1 MDRNEMKKY
10 DMPWYDWAVFAVPAL
25 FIIALGVESALGP
38 SPADGVVH
46 RDFRA
51 IAHWFDP
58 VFFQYNLVMA
68 LLTVLVVPSLALSYI
83 QIMAASKERRLQS
96 EVPPERRAEVRRRMG
111 RRASFSNYRG
121 SVWLT
126 TTVVLLGTSI
136 LLLFKPVSV
145 AGGTGVDFSLGANM
159 LTMGPF
165 AELYEKNPDA
175 YYSHLIR
182 NQIAFQFGFL
192 GAYVYFVGSVVR
204 AYFTMDLTSHTFVD
218 GAIRMI
224 VASILALVL
233 SFAYDFVLPAYDFVL
248 PADVSS
254 LPLSVAAGNGGSTE
268 APSASSPVSEEG
280 DKQDQSPGVEATLP
294 ASLSLLPIVAF
305 FFGFYPKRA
314 SLALERVALKVMRNI
329 IPGDGYRALPLSML
343 AGISYAH
350 ELRLE
355 REGFDNVENL
365 SNADAVDLAVR
376 TCFSYGQLRQ
386 WIDQAWLAS
395 HLRED
400 YPHFVRRSGISTSEE
415 LHCFL
420 SACDANNTDGVQQ
433 LIPALSVEPADAASW
448 KLRLTALKILLDKNV
463 PDTKCGDAEGSE
475 PKAGHIVSLGVGE
488 RSP

>member
-1 MDRNEMKKY
+1 MDQNEMKKY
-10 DMPWYDWAVFAVPAL
+10 DMPWYDWLVFAVPAL

-38 SPADGVVH
+38 GPANGVIY

-83 QIMAASKERRLQS
+83 QTMASRKERRLQH

-111 RRASFSNYRG
+111 QRASFSSYRG

-145 AGGTGVDFSLGANM
+145 GGGVGVDFSLGANM
-159 LTMGPF
+159 LIMGPF
-165 AELYEKNPDA
+165 AELYDKNPGA

-192 GAYVYFVGSVVR
+192 GAYIYFIGSVVR

-233 SFAYDFVLPAYDFVL
+233 SFAYDFVLPGDVPPL
-248 PADVSS
+248 PHV
-254 LPLSVAAGNGGSTE
+254 VAGDGGSGE
-268 APSASSPVSEEG
+268 ASSASGPVAEQG
-280 DKQDQSPGVEATLP
+280 NKQDLSGIEATLP

-314 SLALERVALKVMRNI
+314 SLALERVALRVMRNI
-329 IPGDGYRALPLSML
+329 IPGNEYRALPLSTL
-343 AGISYAH
+343 AGMSYSH

-376 TCFSYGQLRQ
+376 TCFSYGQLKQ

-400 YPHFVRRSGISTSEE
+400 YPYFVRRSSLSTSEE

-420 SACDANNTDGVQQ
+420 SACDGSNIDGVQQ
-433 LIPALSVEPADAASW
+433 LVAALSVEPVDGAAW
-448 KLRLTALKILLDKNV
+448 KLRLAALKILLDKN
-463 PDTKCGDAEGSE
+463 DTDDKRSNAAGSE
-475 PKAGHIVSLGVGE
+475 HSPGHIVSLGMGE

>member
-1 MDRNEMKKY
+1 
-10 DMPWYDWAVFAVPAL
+10 MPWYDWAVFAVPAL
-25 FIIALGVESALGP
+25 FIIALAVESALGP
-38 SPADGVVH
+38 SPADGVIH

-58 VFFQYNLVMA
+58 IFFQYNLVMA

-83 QIMAASKERRLQS
+83 QTMASRKERRLQN

-111 RRASFSNYRG
+111 QRASFSNYRG

-136 LLLFKPVSV
+136 LLLFKPVSFD
-145 AGGTGVDFSLGANM
+145 GGGGVDFSLGANM
-159 LTMGPF
+159 LIMGPF

-182 NQIAFQFGFL
+182 NQTAFQFGFL
-192 GAYVYFVGSVVR
+192 GAYVYFIGSVVR

-233 SFAYDFVLPAYDFVL
+233 SFAYDFVLSG
-248 PADVSS
+248 DVPSVPYHVALGSS
-254 LPLSVAAGNGGSTE
+254 DSTE
-268 APSASSPVSEEG
+268 APSASSPVIEQG
-280 DKQDQSPGVEATLP
+280 TQQDLLPRVEPTLP
-294 ASLSLLPIVAF
+294 AGLALLPILAF

-329 IPGDGYRALPLSML
+329 IPGDEYRALPLSML
-343 AGISYAH
+343 AGMSYAH

-365 SNADAVDLAVR
+365 SNADAVDLGIR
-376 TCFSYGQLRQ
+376 TCFSYSQLKQ

-400 YPHFVRRSGISTSEE
+400 YPYFVRRTGVSTSEE

-420 SACDANNTDGVQQ
+420 AASEANNIDGVQQ
-433 LIPALSVEPADAASW
+433 LVPALSVEPADSASW
-448 KLRLTALKILLDKNV
+448 KLRLTALKILLDKNA
-463 PDTKCGDAEGSE
+463 PDTKRGDAKGSE
-475 PKAGHIVSLGVGE
+475 PRPGHIVSLDVGE

>member
-1 MDRNEMKKY
+1 MDQNEMKKY

-25 FIIALGVESALGP
+25 FLIGLGIESALGP
-38 SPADGVVH
+38 SPADGVIY

-83 QIMAASKERRLQS
+83 QTMATRKERRLQQ
-96 EVPPERRAEVRRRMG
+96 EVPPDRRAEVRRRMG

-145 AGGTGVDFSLGANM
+145 DGGTGVDFSLGANM

-165 AELYEKNPDA
+165 AELYEKNPGA

-233 SFAYDFVLPAYDFVL
+233 SFAYDFVLPGDAPSV
-248 PADVSS
+248 PR
-254 LPLSVAAGNGGSTE
+254 SVAASNGNPAE
-268 APSASSPVSEEG
+268 ASSSSSRATEHG
-280 DKQDQSPGVEATLP
+280 DKQDQSPDTEVALP
-294 ASLSLLPIVAF
+294 ASLNLLPIVAF

-314 SLALERVALKVMRNI
+314 SLALERVALKVMRDI

-343 AGISYAH
+343 AGMSYSH

-376 TCFSYGQLRQ
+376 TCFSYGQLKQ
-386 WIDQAWLAS
+386 WIDAAWIAS

-400 YPHFVRRSGISTSEE
+400 YPYFVRRSGISTGEE

-420 SACDANNTDGVQQ
+420 AASDTDNIDGVQQ
-433 LIPALSVEPADAASW
+433 LVAALSADPAEAAAW
-448 KLRLTALKILLDKNV
+448 KLRLAALKILLGKNAA
-463 PDTKCGDAEGSE
+463 DNKCRDAEGSE
-475 PKAGHIVSLGVGE
+475 PRPGQIVSLGVGE

>member
-1 MDRNEMKKY
+1 MKKY
-10 DMPWYDWAVFAVPAL
+10 DMPWYDWTVFAVPAL
-25 FIIALGVESALGP
+25 FLIGLGVESALGP
-38 SPADGVVH
+38 SPADGVIY

-83 QIMAASKERRLQS
+83 QTMATSKERRLQH
-96 EVPPERRAEVRRRMG
+96 EVPPDRRAEVRRRMG

-145 AGGTGVDFSLGANM
+145 DGGTGVDFSLGANM

-233 SFAYDFVLPAYDFVL
+233 SFAYDFVLPG
-248 PADVSS
+248 DVPSV
-254 LPLSVAAGNGGSTE
+254 PRSVAASNGDPAE
-268 APSASSPVSEEG
+268 ASSASSRAIEQG
-280 DKQDQSPGVEATLP
+280 DKQDQSPGLEIALP

-314 SLALERVALKVMRNI
+314 SLALERVALKVMRDI

-343 AGISYAH
+343 AGMSYSH

-376 TCFSYGQLRQ
+376 TCFSYAQLKQ
-386 WIDQAWLAS
+386 WINAAWLAS

-400 YPHFVRRSGISTSEE
+400 YPYFVRRSGISTGEE

-420 SACDANNTDGVQQ
+420 AASDTNNIDGVQQ
-433 LIPALSVEPADAASW
+433 LGAALSTDPAEAAAW
-448 KLRLTALKILLDKNV
+448 KLRLAALKILLDKNAS
-463 PDTKCGDAEGSE
+463 DNKCRDAEGSE
-475 PKAGHIVSLGVGE
+475 PRPGQIVSLGVGE

>member
-1 MDRNEMKKY
+1 MDQNEMKKY

-25 FIIALGVESALGP
+25 FLVGLGIESALGP
-38 SPADGVVH
+38 SPADGVIY

-83 QIMAASKERRLQS
+83 QTMATRKERRLQH
-96 EVPPERRAEVRRRMG
+96 EVPPDRRAEVRRRMG

-145 AGGTGVDFSLGANM
+145 DGGTGVNFSLGANM
-159 LTMGPF
+159 LIMGPF
-165 AELYEKNPDA
+165 AELYEKNPGT

-233 SFAYDFVLPAYDFVL
+233 SFAYDFVLPGDAPSV
-248 PADVSS
+248 PRN
-254 LPLSVAAGNGGSTE
+254 VAASNGNSAE
-268 APSASSPVSEEG
+268 ASSASSPVSEQG
-280 DKQDQSPGVEATLP
+280 DKQNQPPNMEAALP
-294 ASLSLLPIVAF
+294 TGLSLLPIVAF

-329 IPGDGYRALPLSML
+329 IPADGYRALPLSML
-343 AGISYAH
+343 AGMSYAH

-355 REGFDNVENL
+355 REGFDNAENL

-376 TCFSYGQLRQ
+376 TCFSYGQLKQ
-386 WIDQAWLAS
+386 WIDAAWLAS

-400 YPHFVRRSGISTSEE
+400 YPYFVRRSGISTSEE
-415 LHCFL
+415 LYCFL
-420 SACDANNTDGVQQ
+420 AASDTKNIDGVQQ
-433 LIPALSVEPADAASW
+433 LVAALSADPPEAAAW
-448 KLRLTALKILLDKNV
+448 RLRLAALKILLDKIAADN
-463 PDTKCGDAEGSE
+463 KCRDAEGSE
-475 PKAGHIVSLGVGE
+475 PRPGQIVSLGVGE